1 MYKLLMIFV
10 LLVCMV
16 SLLPGCD
23 SEKKTSISYEPSYR
37 IGKTTEAPVI
47 DGILNDVCW
56 KAAEVKSLTL
66 CTNGKKPLYPTTV
79 RAIYDD
85 KCLYIGF
92 ECQDPDAAS
101 TITEKDGPVS
111 EQEYISVYID
121 AGSDSK
127 TYAVIDVA
135 PTGAISDAFVL
146 SYDDGN
152 RKKILSDW
160 NCEGIRS
167 SVSVHGGG
175 AEPGTSDRFWTVE
188 LALPLIEFVT
198 ASHIP
203 PTPEDT
209 WRINF
214 YRVELTNV
222 RDISAYAPTG
232 SESFHKPSR
241 FAWLLFE
248 GSE

>member
-1 MYKLLMIFV
+1 MYKAFVIFI

-23 SEKKTSISYEPSYR
+23 SEKKPVISYEPSYR
-37 IGKTTEAPVI
+37 IGKTAITPVI
-47 DGILNDVCW
+47 DGILNEDCW
-56 KAAEVKSLTL
+56 KNAEVKSLVS
-66 CTNGKKPLYPTTV
+66 CADGKKSSYPTTV
-79 RAIYDD
+79 RALYDD
-85 KCLYIGF
+85 GYLYIGF

-111 EQEYISVYID
+111 EQEYISVYIN
-121 AGSDSK
+121 AGSDLK
-127 TYAVIDVA
+127 TYAVIDIA

-146 SYDDGN
+146 NYDDGS
-152 RKKILSDW
+152 RKKVLSDW
-160 NCEGIRS
+160 DCEGLRS
-167 SVSVHGGG
+167 SVSVHGEG
-175 AEPGTSDRFWTVE
+175 AEPGTNDRFWTVE
-188 LALPLIEFVT
+188 LALPLTEFVT

-222 RDISAYAPTG
+222 RDISALASTG
-232 SESFHKPSR
+232 SENFHKPSS

-248 GSE
+248 N